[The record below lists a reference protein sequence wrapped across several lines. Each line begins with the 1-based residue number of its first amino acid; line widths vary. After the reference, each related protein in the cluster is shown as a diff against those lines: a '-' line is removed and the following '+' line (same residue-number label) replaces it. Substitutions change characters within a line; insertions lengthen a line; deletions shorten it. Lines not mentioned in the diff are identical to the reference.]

1 MPTARF
7 VLTVIALTT
16 IVCMP
21 LADKISPTAFED
33 GKRIA
38 KKLSFDE
45 IRQINE
51 FASILRELRKL
62 GAFIK
67 IAEAYCKKLAPRG
80 SFIFTSRSY
89 AVDIDISD
97 WMSGVLT
104 GLGISTRDPS

>member
-1 MPTARF
+1 
-7 VLTVIALTT
+7 
-16 IVCMP
+16 
-21 LADKISPTAFED
+21 
-33 GKRIA
+33 
-38 KKLSFDE
+38 
-45 IRQINE
+45 
-51 FASILRELRKL
+51 L